1 MCIYIYIYIWVQVDP
16 GSLYKY
22 TVPISIQHAVH
33 MHGAC
38 CNSWWD
44 FPALQPLHAN
54 IWNLLDIYWILIDIY
69 WNVINIILESGAMVY
84 QRLLLGIA
92 QAVPCKSPWQN
103 MAPWHLAWFLQSGGA
118 MVEWAGI

>member
-1 MCIYIYIYIWVQVDP
+1 MESHRYPLESHRDVPDAGKYVAESNRYLLEANRWLIESRGYIY
-16 GSLYKY
+16 
-22 TVPISIQHAVH
+22 
-33 MHGAC
+33 
-38 CNSWWD
+38 CN
-44 FPALQPLHAN
+44 
-54 IWNLLDIYWILIDIY
+54 LIDIY

-84 QRLLLGIA
+84 QRLLHGIA

>member
-1 MCIYIYIYIWVQVDP
+1 MERDCYTWPLDVSANRWLLESRRYIY
-16 GSLYKY
+16 
-22 TVPISIQHAVH
+22 
-33 MHGAC
+33 
-38 CNSWWD
+38 
-44 FPALQPLHAN
+44 
-54 IWNLLDIYWILIDIY
+54 WNLLDTYWIVIDIY

-118 MVEWAGI
+118 MVVGLESNGYLLE